1 MKITKNSDSSKN
13 NYTGYDL
20 CFDEGSEFGH
30 TVREGNFNRATNAK
44 LKIDST
50 LWATPSKLVNLLDFK
65 PDKISIKTESNT
77 KNDIKVHKVR
87 YENGGFYLI
96 IDNLEGYFDFS
107 NNAGSLNMLF
117 VDNDQ
122 QNKYYQ
128 VWKEI
133 LKIINGGYGELKS
146 SKEIG
151 YFIMICLLG
160 MLLKYIQ

>member
-1 MKITKNSDSSKN
+1 MDKVK
-13 NYTGYDL
+13 
-20 CFDEGSEFGH
+20 E
-30 TVREGNFNRATNAK
+30 

-50 LWATPSKLVNLLDFK
+50 LWATPSKLVNLLDVK

-77 KNDIKVHKVR
+77 KNDIKVHEVR

-107 NNAGSLNMLF
+107 NNIGCLNMLF
-117 VDNDQ
+117 VNNDQ

-133 LKIINGGYGELKS
+133 LK
-146 SKEIG
+146 
-151 YFIMICLLG
+151 LL
-160 MLLKYIQ
+160 MEAMVN